1 MKQHYL
7 SLIAVLLFVQ
17 HSNAQWFNWEA
28 RLGSAP
34 GELSTLAT
42 EMTAKGFTPSSVS
55 GHFGTSRRSVSTLWL
70 KYPMFTPWEIRTGL
84 TLQQLVETTNRNK
97 DQNLIPANTNVYIEN
112 GEVKYDMIYSFDNTT
127 AWQSRTE
134 IPEGEFLE
142 RSAVYTDDGY
152 RLVDL
157 DGYVKNGQRY
167 YSGIWKRFSNLPW
180 RYVFGQDEYHFKQS
194 VETAANDGLVP
205 TVFQVFIE
213 NGQQV
218 YNAVFVKIQ
227 DETFQIKYNVLKED
241 LETTLDT
248 YTDQGYALSQ
258 ISSYA
263 LHDSE
268 YYSLVFSKVIVA
280 NPYQQPTVSVAT
292 PINMSSGVAATRSK
306 QLAIPAV
313 EQQTNVWC
321 WLAVGEMIF
330 RHLGAANPNTAGNYQ
345 CGIIGS
351 LSFVDQNCSNN
362 CFNSAC
368 IIPSGSNYNTV
379 RMLRDYSWTQQQK
392 VFQCSEGRELTM
404 EQIMANIDGNKP
416 IMAGLSYYRRVYHSG
431 AEHVSLI
438 TGYDRNS
445 SGDFVIVNDPFPYP
459 GNSNPFLMEGGV
471 QLSRNQYKISLKAF
485 TERIFWHWSIYDIQL
500 VQPG

>member
-1 MKQHYL
+1 MKQFYL
-7 SLIAVLLFVQ
+7 SLITLILFTQ
-17 HSNAQWFNWEA
+17 TINAQWFNWEA
-28 RLGSAP
+28 RLGSTP
-34 GELSTLAT
+34 SELSTIAT

-55 GHFGTSRRSVSTLWL
+55 GHFGNSGRSVSTLWL
-70 KYPMFTPWEIRTGL
+70 KYPMFTPWELRTGL
-84 TLQQLVETTNRNK
+84 TFQQLVEVTNLNK
-97 DQNLIPANTNVYIEN
+97 ESGYIPANTNVYIEN
-112 GEVKYDMIYSFDNTT
+112 GEVKYDMLFSLDNIT
-127 AWQSRTE
+127 AWQSLTDIPQADFKDQIAGYTE
-134 IPEGEFLE
+134 E
-142 RSAVYTDDGY
+142 GY
-152 RLVDL
+152 RLVDM
-157 DGYVKNGQRY
+157 DGYLKNGQRY
-167 YSGIWKRFSNLPW
+167 YSGIWKRFSDLPW
-180 RYVFGQDEYHFKQS
+180 RYVFGQDEINFKQ
-194 VETAANDGLVP
+194 TAAIAANDGFIP
-205 TVFQVFIE
+205 TVLQVFME

-218 YNAVFVKIQ
+218 YSAVFVKIQ

-241 LETTLDT
+241 VETTLDS

-263 LHDSE
+263 LQESE
-268 YYSLVFSKVIVA
+268 YYTMVFSKAVVS
-280 NPYQQPTVSVAT
+280 NPYQQPSLTVAAPGSA
-292 PINMSSGVAATRSK
+292 SSGVTVTRSK
-306 QLAIPAV
+306 QLSIPAV

-330 RHLGAANPNTAGNYQ
+330 RHLGVANPNPTDNYQ

-351 LSFVDQNCSNN
+351 LSFVHQNCGYN

-392 VFQCSEGRELTM
+392 VFQCSEGQELTM
-404 EQIMANIDGNKP
+404 DQIMANIDGNKP

-471 QLSRNQYKISLKAF
+471 QLSNNQYKISLKAF
-485 TERIFWHWSIYDIQL
+485 TERIFWHWSIYDIRL
-500 VQPG
+500 ADPG